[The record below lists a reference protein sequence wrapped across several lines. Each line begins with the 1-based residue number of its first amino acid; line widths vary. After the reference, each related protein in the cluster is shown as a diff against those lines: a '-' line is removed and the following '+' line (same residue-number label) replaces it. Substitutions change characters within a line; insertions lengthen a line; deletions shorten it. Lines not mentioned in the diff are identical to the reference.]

1 MLNKERLEELKFRR
15 HFSKMELIKVDNIIS
30 RKQKFRP
37 CFLEAYKE
45 GPDGELINLSLE
57 ELVIRKK
64 ELVNEIEEIDRQ
76 LKELE

>member
-1 MLNKERLEELKFRR
+1 MLDKERLETLRFRR
-15 HFSKMELIKVDNIIS
+15 HFTKMELIKVDNIIS

-45 GPDGELINLSLE
+45 GPDGDLINLSIE

-64 ELVNEIEEIDRQ
+64 ELVNGIEEIDRQ